1 MSLTRRRFTQILA
14 STLFLHHLPSFA
26 QSVKFWASLTLPEAQ
41 HITRIVSA
49 GAPADLLLLAVA
61 PEKMVGFSSFDFA
74 RQALIPLPEH
84 IRQFPRLG
92 RLAGR
97 ASTLSL
103 EGLMALHPDLV
114 VDCGNTDETWISQ
127 ARQVSEQTQIPWL
140 LLNGKLQE
148 RLKATE
154 QLEKLG
160 ILHLATRR
168 WNTLSGGE
176 RQLALIARALVQQP
190 RLLLLDEPASS
201 LDFGHQIQLLDTLA
215 QLKNNGMTM
224 LMSTHH
230 PLHANAIADSI
241 IQVEPDGRVTQGL
254 PTEQL
259 TTKKLA
265 ALYRVSADQIHHH
278 LSAIKH

>member
-140 LLNGKLQE
+140 LLNGKL
-148 RLKATE
+148 E
-154 QLEKLG
+154 QS
-160 ILHLATRR
+160 A
-168 WNTLSGGE
+168 
-176 RQLALIARALVQQP
+176 
-190 RLLLLDEPASS
+190 
-201 LDFGHQIQLLDTLA
+201 
-215 QLKNNGMTM
+215 
-224 LMSTHH
+224 
-230 PLHANAIADSI
+230 
-241 IQVEPDGRVTQGL
+241 
-254 PTEQL
+254 EQL
-259 TTKKLA
+259 TTLGKTLGEEHRAAEQANLA
-265 ALYRVSADQIHHH
+265 SRFV
-278 LSAIKH
+278 

>member
-41 HITRIVSA
+41 NITRIVSA

-114 VDCGNTDETWISQ
+114 VDCGNTDEPGSP
-127 ARQVSEQTQIPWL
+127 RH
-140 LLNGKLQE
+140 G
-148 RLKATE
+148 RLANRHKYPGYCLT
-154 QLEKLG
+154 G
-160 ILHLATRR
+160 N
-168 WNTLSGGE
+168 WNN
-176 RQLALIARALVQQP
+176 QQN
-190 RLLLLDEPASS
+190 S
-201 LDFGHQIQLLDTLA
+201 
-215 QLKNNGMTM
+215 
-224 LMSTHH
+224 
-230 PLHANAIADSI
+230 
-241 IQVEPDGRVTQGL
+241 
-254 PTEQL
+254 
-259 TTKKLA
+259 
-265 ALYRVSADQIHHH
+265 
-278 LSAIKH
+278 

>member
-41 HITRIVSA
+41 NITRIVSA

-103 EGLMALHPDLV
+103 EGPEGKAFLTRSRV
-114 VDCGNTDETWISQ
+114 FTDE
-127 ARQVSEQTQIPWL
+127 E
-140 LLNGKLQE
+140 
-148 RLKATE
+148 
-154 QLEKLG
+154 
-160 ILHLATRR
+160 
-168 WNTLSGGE
+168 
-176 RQLALIARALVQQP
+176 
-190 RLLLLDEPASS
+190 
-201 LDFGHQIQLLDTLA
+201 LA
-215 QLKNNGMTM
+215 QLPPVNACDSSPH
-224 LMSTHH
+224 LRPH
-230 PLHANAIADSI
+230 PAHD
-241 IQVEPDGRVTQGL
+241 VT
-254 PTEQL
+254 
-259 TTKKLA
+259 
-265 ALYRVSADQIHHH
+265 RR
-278 LSAIKH
+278 

>member
-26 QSVKFWASLTLPEAQ
+26 QSVKFWASRTLPEAQ
-41 HITRIVSA
+41 NITRIVSEA
-49 GAPADLLLLAVA
+49 RPPIYYCWLSRQKKWSVL
-61 PEKMVGFSSFDFA
+61 FFDFA

-140 LLNGKLQE
+140 LLNG
-148 RLKATE
+148 
-154 QLEKLG
+154 LG
-160 ILHLATRR
+160 
-168 WNTLSGGE
+168 N
-176 RQLALIARALVQQP
+176 QQN
-190 RLLLLDEPASS
+190 S
-201 LDFGHQIQLLDTLA
+201 
-215 QLKNNGMTM
+215 
-224 LMSTHH
+224 
-230 PLHANAIADSI
+230 
-241 IQVEPDGRVTQGL
+241 
-254 PTEQL
+254 
-259 TTKKLA
+259 
-265 ALYRVSADQIHHH
+265 
-278 LSAIKH
+278 

>member
-1 MSLTRRRFTQILA
+1 MSLTRRRFAQIRA

-41 HITRIVSA
+41 NITRIVSA

-74 RQALIPLPEH
+74 RQRINSIATSTFASLPK
-84 IRQFPRLG
+84 LG

-140 LLNGKLQE
+140 LLNGKL
-148 RLKATE
+148 
-154 QLEKLG
+154 
-160 ILHLATRR
+160 
-168 WNTLSGGE
+168 
-176 RQLALIARALVQQP
+176 
-190 RLLLLDEPASS
+190 
-201 LDFGHQIQLLDTLA
+201 A
-215 QLKNNGMTM
+215 Q
-224 LMSTHH
+224 S
-230 PLHANAIADSI
+230 A
-241 IQVEPDGRVTQGL
+241 
-254 PTEQL
+254 EQL
-259 TTKKLA
+259 TTLGKTLGEEHRAAEQANLA
-265 ALYRVSADQIHHH
+265 SRFVGEAQAFATSPAAN
-278 LSAIKH
+278 LSFYAARGPEGWRRA

>member
-26 QSVKFWASLTLPEAQ
+26 LSVNFWASLTLPEAQ
-41 HITRIVSA
+41 NITRIVSA

-84 IRQFPRLG
+84 IRQLPRLG

-140 LLNGKLQE
+140 LLNGKL
-148 RLKATE
+148 E
-154 QLEKLG
+154 QS
-160 ILHLATRR
+160 A
-168 WNTLSGGE
+168 
-176 RQLALIARALVQQP
+176 
-190 RLLLLDEPASS
+190 
-201 LDFGHQIQLLDTLA
+201 
-215 QLKNNGMTM
+215 
-224 LMSTHH
+224 
-230 PLHANAIADSI
+230 
-241 IQVEPDGRVTQGL
+241 
-254 PTEQL
+254 EQL
-259 TTKKLA
+259 TTLGKTLGEEHRAAENKPISPAASLVKLRHSPPHPPLTSA
-265 ALYRVSADQIHHH
+265 FMLRAVLEGWKRAYRVRCIPRRRNY
-278 LSAIKH
+278 

>member
-41 HITRIVSA
+41 NITRIVSA

-103 EGLMALHPDLV
+103 EGLMALHPI
-114 VDCGNTDETWISQ
+114 WS
-127 ARQVSEQTQIPWL
+127 
-140 LLNGKLQE
+140 
-148 RLKATE
+148 
-154 QLEKLG
+154 
-160 ILHLATRR
+160 
-168 WNTLSGGE
+168 
-176 RQLALIARALVQQP
+176 LIAAIRMKPGSPRHGRLANRHKYPGYCLTGNWNNQQN
-190 RLLLLDEPASS
+190 S
-201 LDFGHQIQLLDTLA
+201 
-215 QLKNNGMTM
+215 
-224 LMSTHH
+224 
-230 PLHANAIADSI
+230 
-241 IQVEPDGRVTQGL
+241 
-254 PTEQL
+254 
-259 TTKKLA
+259 
-265 ALYRVSADQIHHH
+265 
-278 LSAIKH
+278 